1 MSALPNDALVSEA
14 SVPGAISSDNAA
26 NGSKVGTV
34 AVCTPAVRRLFDLPL
49 GSRFRYQG
57 KPTVYVLLSYADS
70 GLVGD
75 NPHNEGLR
83 RPFQGLYSAAESR
96 AEFEALMV
104 EFVPVVEATS
114 QEGGSHG

>member
-1 MSALPNDALVSEA
+1 VSAAP
-14 SVPGAISSDNAA
+14 II
-26 NGSKVGTV
+26 
-34 AVCTPAVRRLFDLPL
+34 RRLFDLPL

-57 KPTVYVLLSYADS
+57 KPDVYVLLSYADF

-75 NPHNEGLR
+75 NPQNEGMR

-104 EFVPVVEATS
+104 EFVPVVEATG
-114 QEGGSHG
+114 QEASAA